1 MEGRAEVFC
10 PARDAS
16 SDLELASHAPDYS
29 FHVRRYLP
37 PELPDKTA
45 LATLVLATRYSVR
58 QVVLGAWLAFLVQ
71 TLVAIAA
78 GSIFQL
84 LPGQLVRAAA
94 GVGFL
99 VFAIVAIRKDEQEL
113 IEEEEEEVEAAGRR
127 HWAPWMAS
135 FLVVFAAEW
144 GDLTQLATA
153 ALVAQT
159 REPLAVGIGATA
171 ALWSVT
177 VIAVIAGSQL
187 GRFVKQGLI
196 NRISAALFAIV
207 GLFMIGTAIL
217 GG

>member
-1 MEGRAEVFC
+1 MRVQTW
-10 PARDAS
+10 S
-16 SDLELASHAPDYS
+16 SRRMLPIILSTFAVIFLA
-29 FHVRRYLP
+29 
-37 PELPDKTA
+37 ELPDKTA

-127 HWAPWMAS
+127 HWAPWM
-135 FLVVFAAEW
+135 
-144 GDLTQLATA
+144 
-153 ALVAQT
+153 
-159 REPLAVGIGATA
+159 
-171 ALWSVT
+171 
-177 VIAVIAGSQL
+177 
-187 GRFVKQGLI
+187 
-196 NRISAALFAIV
+196 
-207 GLFMIGTAIL
+207 
-217 GG
+217 